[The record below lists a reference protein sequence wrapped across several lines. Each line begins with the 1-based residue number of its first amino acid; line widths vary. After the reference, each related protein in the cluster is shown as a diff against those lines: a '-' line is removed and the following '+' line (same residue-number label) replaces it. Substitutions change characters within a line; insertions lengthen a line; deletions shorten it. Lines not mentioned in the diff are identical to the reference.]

1 MKNDRSLYLVMN
13 HTQEFELNASV
24 HLSEPSTL
32 PFQVSTNG
40 ALSFSE
46 RLQRYSGEGLSMANT
61 ALIAPFWA
69 DVDTREIGEVFY
81 RQTNESSCIANVTS
95 IIHEV
100 FEDAVEFTPFTVFIA
115 TWNNVGYSKRNTDR
129 VSRNVVYY
137 CSYINVIGTRLTE
150 ESYLK
155 AFHLCKF
162 YTS

>member
-1 MKNDRSLYLVMN
+1 MDLPGL
-13 HTQEFELNASV
+13 EL
-24 HLSEPSTL
+24 STS

-81 RQTNESSCIANVTS
+81 RQTNESSCIANVTT
-95 IIHEV
+95 IIRKV
-100 FEDAVEFTPFTVFIA
+100 FADAVEFAPFTVFIA
-115 TWNNVGYSKRNTDR
+115 TWDNVGYSKRNTDR
-129 VSRNVVYY
+129 VSRNIVYY
-137 CSYINVIGTRLTE
+137 CVVVSCNINVIGTRLTE